1 MERRQFLGSMSSVT
15 VGALAMGAA
24 LNFSATDRFS
34 TTASGAAQPQLVR
47 ASKENDTVTNATDVL
62 NEIMKIPASSIPERL
77 FTEAFGL
84 VVVPGMLKLGFI
96 GSFQRGK
103 GVLIIRDATTGQW
116 RPPVFVTLTGAGAGF
131 QAGVQSMD
139 IILVL
144 RTQKSVN
151 AIISKDRHL
160 TLGVDAA
167 AAAGPVGRQAS
178 LATDIQM
185 KSEILSYSRTRGLF
199 AGAAIDGTVVDI
211 DVAAGQSY
219 YTTATTSNEIPA
231 TAKRLLETIQKYSGN
246 AMGLETVRQSLATA
260 ANQLQ
265 PLLDDQWKTFL
276 ALPAEVY
283 TSGGVHPPLTT
294 MQTVQA
300 NFAKVASDPQYRNL
314 TERQEFVTVRTLINQ
329 YTTLLEQTAS
339 AASGVSPNAS
349 NVMQPGPVVPPPPT
363 TQVEATGTVTGSVP
377 ASNVPAT
384 NISANGSVTGTAPA
398 LDGLQAPIPQEPAF
412 PNPNP

>member
-1 MERRQFLGSMSSVT
+1 MERRQFFGKMSGVAAC
-15 VGALAMGAA
+15 ALAMGSVREFSNTNMLSYSAWGAA
-24 LNFSATDRFS
+24 LPQ
-34 TTASGAAQPQLVR
+34 AAR
-47 ASKENDTVTNATDVL
+47 ASKENDTVVDATDVL
-62 NEIMKIPASSIPERL
+62 NEIMKIPANSIPERL

-96 GSFQRGK
+96 GSFQHGK
-103 GVLIIRDATTGQW
+103 GVLIVRDTTTGQW

-151 AIISKDRHL
+151 AIINEDRRL

-167 AAAGPVGRQAS
+167 ASAGPVGRQAS

-211 DVAAGQSY
+211 DVTAGQAY
-219 YTTATTSNEIPA
+219 YATATSNESIPA
-231 TAKRLLETIQKYSGN
+231 TAKRLLETIQQYSGN
-246 AMGLETVRQSLATA
+246 STGLETVRQSLANA
-260 ANQLQ
+260 ATQLQ

-276 ALPAEVY
+276 ALPTEIY
-283 TSGGVHPPLTT
+283 TPSGSLPSLAAI
-294 MQTVQA
+294 QAAQA
-300 NFAKVASDPQYRNL
+300 NFTKVANDPQYHNL
-314 TERQEFVTVRTLINQ
+314 TVRQEFVAVRTLVNQ
-329 YTTLLEQTAS
+329 YAILLEQTAK
-339 AASGVSPNAS
+339 AAGTVGGTPLNSSPS
-349 NVMQPGPVVPPPPT
+349 NVSQPGPIIPPPPAA
-363 TQVEATGTVTGSVP
+363 TQVDTTGTVTGSSPV
-377 ASNVPAT
+377 
-384 NISANGSVTGTAPA
+384 ANGSAASGAVPA

-412 PNPNP
+412 PKPSP